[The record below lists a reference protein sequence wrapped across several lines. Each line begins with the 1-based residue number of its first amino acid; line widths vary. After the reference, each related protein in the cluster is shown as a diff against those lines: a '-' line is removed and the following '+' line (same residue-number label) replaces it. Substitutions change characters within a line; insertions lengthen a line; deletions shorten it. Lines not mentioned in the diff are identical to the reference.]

1 MVWAEGQQ
9 LHSGKFLIE
18 RVLGRGGFGIT
29 YKARHTMLE
38 QYFVIKTPDE
48 YLSIDP
54 EYPKYIDRF
63 IKEAKIL
70 AKLSTDPHPHIV
82 RVTDFFKE
90 GNIYCLVM
98 DYIEGESLSHLVQRQ
113 GALPETEAIEYIC
126 QIGDALSVV
135 HKANLVHRDA
145 HPGNIMLR
153 NNGKAVLI
161 DFGIA
166 KDTPPSSFSKDFGN
180 RAYVAYEQRNTN
192 HPTLDVYS
200 LAASLYYA
208 VTRKCPTSSLK
219 RKLDNEELVPP
230 QRYNLTI
237 SDQLNQAILKGM
249 ALEAKDRPQS
259 VQQWLE
265 LLTPRDARNSEET
278 RFLKVFQFNVVTVN
292 AQGEKVNRRLQQAK
306 FFTENLGN
314 DAILEMVSIPG
325 GTFVMGSPDG
335 EGDDDEKPQHSVTV
349 APFYMGKYP
358 VTQKQWQVVM
368 DSNPSHYQGENRPV
382 ENVSWHDA
390 VEFCTRLSQITGN
403 FYRLPSEAEWEYA
416 CRAGTNTPFHFG
428 ETITADLANY
438 DARKTYAS
446 APKGTYRQETTLV
459 GRFLPNAFGLYD
471 MHGNVWEWC
480 ADPWHD
486 NYNGAPTDGSVWES
500 GGNNQCRVQRGG
512 SWGRSAVH
520 CRSAFRRWDSPGF
533 RFRYF
538 GFRVALVSRS

>member
-63 IKEAKIL
+63 INEAKIL

-180 RAYVAYEQRNTN
+180 RAYVAYEQRSSN
-192 HPTLDVYS
+192 HPRLDVYS

-208 VTRKCPTSSLK
+208 VTGQRPITALS
-219 RKLDNEELVPP
+219 RRLDSAELLPP
-230 QRYNLTI
+230 QRYNPTI
-237 SDQLNQAILKGM
+237 SDQLNQAIVKGM
-249 ALEAKDRPQS
+249 ALEATDRPQS

-325 GTFVMGSPDG
+325 GTFLMGSPVG
-335 EGDDDEKPQHSVTV
+335 EGDNDEKPQHSVTV
-349 APFYMGKYP
+349 APFYIGKYP
-358 VTQKQWQVVM
+358 VTQKQWQAVM

-390 VEFCTRLSQITGN
+390 VEFCSQLSQKTGN

-446 APKGTYRQETTLV
+446 APKGTYRQETTPV
-459 GRFLPNAFGLYD
+459 GSFLPNAFGLYD

-486 NYNGAPTDGSVWES
+486 NYNGAPSDASVWEY

-512 SWGRSAVH
+512 SWGRSAVD

-538 GFRVALVSRS
+538 GFRLVLVSRS